1 MDCSLPGSSV
11 HGILQAKYWSGLPFP
26 PPGDLPV
33 EDLTLVYCGSC
44 AAGGFF
50 TTEPPGKPLL
60 SLCTQHL
67 TLDTGTTETNSRR
80 LVQEH
85 REAVRIDSVYVPI
98 FKKDKMKL
106 FGSRFWKQ
114 VVSVL
119 PYSDSTKYYLWR
131 FFSNTNSQ
139 ALLSLTKLEPP
150 RLEPWFLLDIHL
162 SNIHRQSYS
171 SWSQELDH
179 VAVSTPPAG

>member
-11 HGILQAKYWSGLPFP
+11 HGILQAKYWSGLPCP

-44 AAGGFF
+44 ATGGFF